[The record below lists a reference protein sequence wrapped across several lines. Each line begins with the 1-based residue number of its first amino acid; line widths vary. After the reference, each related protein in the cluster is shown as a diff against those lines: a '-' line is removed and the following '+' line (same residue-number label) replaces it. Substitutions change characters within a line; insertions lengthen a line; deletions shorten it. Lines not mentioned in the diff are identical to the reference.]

1 MLEYPETSLGG
12 VLYCVTVRGLDLP
25 MAKKLHENVC
35 AFQTFI
41 QRLLTALG
49 LIWI

>member
-1 MLEYPETSLGG
+1 MPEYPETSLDG
-12 VLYCVTVRGLDLP
+12 VLYCVSVQGLDLT

-41 QRLLTALG
+41 
-49 LIWI
+49 